1 MVELFAKW
9 GVLKEALDSLV
20 RRWFVSEDVILG
32 HIFVTVLCV
41 IQPFLW
47 VTPESKAFIQ
57 TVRLF
62 VIVPL
67 CAPDA
72 ALCDCNG

>member
-41 IQPFLW
+41 IQPLGNPG
-47 VTPESKAFIQ
+47 V
-57 TVRLF
+57 
-62 VIVPL
+62 
-67 CAPDA
+67 
-72 ALCDCNG
+72 